1 MRELIEN
8 DADFRIFLKE
18 TLKDQYFPFE
28 QSIRFIR
35 NVLNHGTSSNLSIK
49 LEDYEIQKDFI
60 LSPKVQRVNQLK
72 GSAVIHLKFKYSEYI
87 KQRKG
92 SPDY

>member
-18 TLKDQYFPFE
+18 TLKDKYFPFE

-49 LEDYEIQKDFI
+49 LEDYEIQKDFSI
-60 LSPKVQRVNQLK
+60 ICFFHQTMVIKRKYVNGRNTIGYLNNL
-72 GSAVIHLKFKYSEYI
+72 V
-87 KQRKG
+87 
-92 SPDY
+92 